1 MSSVEGS
8 KGVLHCTHC
17 GREVGETMHTRAS
30 YRVDYYSLHTGD
42 VEPATVARRD
52 DPTESMT
59 VLRLIRPV
67 DVFTCAECY
76 RKPSIRDER
85 ELTFRP
91 ELASAPAQEARS

>member
-1 MSSVEGS
+1 MSSAEGS
-8 KGVLHCTHC
+8 KGVLHCIHC
-17 GREVGETMHTRAS
+17 GREVGETMHMRSS

-42 VEPATVARRD
+42 VEPATVARHD

-67 DVFTCAECY
+67 DVFTCVECY

-91 ELASAPAQEARS
+91 ELVAAPHQQASS